1 MTKGKNNEIRIPNGQ
16 RHSPSSINRRGDG
29 SSFAVWA
36 FFRHLKFVIL
46 SSFGFRH
53 SSFFNHTV
61 VCDRVWR

>member
-1 MTKGKNNEIRIPNGQ
+1 MTKSKMTNDEGKEQRNPNSEWSTTQPEQHQPPG
-16 RHSPSSINRRGDG
+16 RW
-29 SSFAVWA
+29 FE
-36 FFRHLKFVIL
+36 FRHLGIL